1 MEKNKVEKKGNESLR
16 NTDEGV
22 ILDKAFMAKQ
32 EQEEEI
38 KIANRVI
45 LTTKCQVIRDAQ
57 IAEKNEIERE
67 LRDENI
73 RLEKMMNEDREN
85 ALKHEDKKK
94 DHLKKINERHA
105 LEIKNQLRQR
115 EMSKV
120 LEAER
125 IEEEA
130 KAMGKAQIAITLDMM
145 EREKERKE
153 KTAKIRNE
161 LQKANELSE
170 FFKRLQFE
178 EQRIADLK
186 VQEYMKQRQERHKQ
200 LLHKKKIAKEQQERE
215 RERLLQ
221 LQQRLI
227 ETKSAQTDMSM
238 RREQE
243 EKEREFRKK
252 EKDAALKRRE
262 NEKALVEARSAQ
274 LEEVKRARA
283 IQIARE
289 ESEFQRT
296 CQKLKSEEEREN
308 KLAASKI
315 IERDRYRNEIINQM
329 NEREMV
335 RRENG
340 RKAKNEFNANQE
352 AERNRQK
359 NVQSAIL
366 NKIQDMRNNKV
377 PEKFI
382 KDVERQ
388 LKLSIH

>member
-1 MEKNKVEKKGNESLR
+1 MDRLKSRAKIVTAAEKLDQLAKREAERKKLIDESEERKRKFKELEKNKVEKKGNESLR
-16 NTDEGV
+16 NTDDGI

-38 KIANRVI
+38 KLANRVI

-85 ALKHEDKKK
+85 ALKQEDNRR
-94 DHLKKINERHA
+94 DHLKKVNERHA

-145 EREKERKE
+145 EKEKDRKE

-186 VQEYMKQRQERHKQ
+186 VIQ
-200 LLHKKKIAKEQQERE
+200 KK
-215 RERLLQ
+215 
-221 LQQRLI
+221 
-227 ETKSAQTDMSM
+227 S
-238 RREQE
+238 
-243 EKEREFRKK
+243 KK
-252 EKDAALKRRE
+252 
-262 NEKALVEARSAQ
+262 N
-274 LEEVKRARA
+274 
-283 IQIARE
+283 I
-289 ESEFQRT
+289 
-296 CQKLKSEEEREN
+296 
-308 KLAASKI
+308 
-315 IERDRYRNEIINQM
+315 
-329 NEREMV
+329 
-335 RRENG
+335 
-340 RKAKNEFNANQE
+340 
-352 AERNRQK
+352 
-359 NVQSAIL
+359 
-366 NKIQDMRNNKV
+366 
-377 PEKFI
+377 
-382 KDVERQ
+382 
-388 LKLSIH
+388 